1 MRIVAIVQARNG
13 SMRLPNKVMR
23 LIQGR
28 MMINILLDRLA
39 RSRRID
45 EIVVATTDH
54 RRDDSLAAVVEE
66 LAISAFEAPKMMFCT
81 AIRPARPRS
90 MRTRS
95 SGSPATVHSLI
106 PTLPTNVLKN
116 S

>member
-66 LAISAFEAPKMMFCT
+66 LAQHGGSVNVRKTTTSET
-81 AIRPARPRS
+81 ALYIACS
-90 MRTRS
+90 KGHLEVVKALLK
-95 SGSPATVHSLI
+95 SGVH
-106 PTLPTNVLKN
+106 TDDK
-116 S
+116 